1 MKRTLAAIAAI
12 ALFSACSSL
21 PEPEGPTAQTPQ
33 PAVTTPP
40 PTTPPPQTPPP
51 STSTPASA
59 GAFDPVGTFTFALDV
74 AGTSASGTI
83 AIAKGQD
90 GKLGGSLNSDQGSL
104 PLNSVAVDGRKMT
117 LGFDFNGTPVSIV
130 MNFDGDKYTGT
141 INVEGMGSGPISG
154 ERKKG

>member
-1 MKRTLAAIAAI
+1 MKRTMAAIAAI
-12 ALFSACSSL
+12 VLFTACSSL

-33 PAVTTPP
+33 PQPVVQTPP
-40 PTTPPPQTPPP
+40 PTAPPPAT
-51 STSTPASA
+51 TPAPAA

-83 AIAKGQD
+83 SIAKGQD

-104 PLNSVAVDGRKMT
+104 PFNSVAVDGRKMT

-130 MNFDGDKYTGT
+130 MNFEGGDKYTGT
-141 INVEGMGSGPISG
+141 VNVEGMGSGPISG

>member
-1 MKRTLAAIAAI
+1 MKRSLPAIAAI

-40 PTTPPPQTPPP
+40 PATPPPQTPPP
-51 STSTPASA
+51 STPAPAPA
-59 GAFDPVGTFTFALDV
+59 GAFDPVGTFTFMLDV

-90 GKLGGSLNSDQGSL
+90 GKLGGSLDSDQGSL
-104 PLNSVAVDGRKMT
+104 PLSSVIVDGRKMT
-117 LGFDFNGTPVSIV
+117 LGFDFQGTPVSIV
-130 MNFDGDKYTGT
+130 MNFEGDKYTGT
-141 INVEGMGSGPISG
+141 VNVDGMGSGPISD